1 MNRDE
6 YYEKLQQIEKEYALK
21 KDDLSVNFAKSNNPY
36 KIGDIIRDHY
46 EIIRIDKIGTGC
58 FHRETYPS
66 CVYDGIL
73 VTKKGIPFKN
83 GKRGTVYQDNVK
95 EQIV

>member
-1 MNRDE
+1 MTEEE
-6 YYEKLQQIEKEYALK
+6 YDEKLQKIEKEYAIK
-21 KDDLSVNFAKSNNPY
+21 KHTLSINFAKSNNPY

-46 EIIRIDKIGTGC
+46 ETIMIDKIKTNLASWC
-58 FHRETYPS
+58 SYPS
-66 CVYDGIL
+66 CVYSGIL

-95 EQIV
+95 EQM